1 MLVNEN
7 YNVNKTTL
15 LLLNTHAQVVL
26 KIETMQ
32 KVHHITCINQAVKS
46 YAMQCQL
53 RIMNCVDKVV
63 DENF

>member
-26 KIETMQ
+26 KIENHA
-32 KVHHITCINQAVKS
+32 KGSPHNL
-46 YAMQCQL
+46 Y
-53 RIMNCVDKVV
+53 
-63 DENF
+63 